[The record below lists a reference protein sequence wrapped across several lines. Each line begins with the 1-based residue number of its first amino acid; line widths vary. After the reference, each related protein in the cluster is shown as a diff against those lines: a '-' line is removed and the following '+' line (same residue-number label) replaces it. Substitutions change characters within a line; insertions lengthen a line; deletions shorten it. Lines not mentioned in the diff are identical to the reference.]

1 MRKAQQLREEAK
13 DILANEARREK
24 RVVADA
30 TAEALKVKNAELLN
44 EIELRKCMDSERN
57 ISDKRYAAKIAEVIL
72 FTMIGLIIIAFFAN
86 LIAGVMHV
94 AVIK

>member
-1 MRKAQQLREEAK
+1 MRNSIEEAIDK
-13 DILANEARREK
+13 ISRAEERAK
-24 RVVADA
+24 KAIADA

-57 ISDKRYAAKIAEVIL
+57 LSDKRYAAKIAEVIL